1 MIETLKELFLDLDN
15 TLGVIVTN
23 LGFWTYLLLFCIIF
37 LETGVLI
44 FAFLPGDTLL
54 LAVGVVA
61 ANPDV
66 SFNIVL
72 VDLLLIIA
80 AVTGNMLNFYIGR
93 NYGRGIIQSGRVPFV
108 SPRNIE
114 RAEAFYHRHGALA
127 IIFSRFF
134 PYIRSFVPF
143 FAGVADMEWKRYM
156 LYNVI
161 GALLWIIPLTL
172 MGYFFGNLPVV
183 KENFVYVIMFLAVF
197 PFLPMIVSR
206 YKKLRES
213 LSKSSDEQ

>member
-15 TLGVIVTN
+15 TLGLIVTN
-23 LGFWTYLLLFCIIF
+23 LGFWTYLLLFSIVF
-37 LETGVLI
+37 LETGILI

-66 SFNIVL
+66 SFNIV
-72 VDLLLIIA
+72 VVNALLIA
-80 AVTGNMLNFYIGR
+80 AAITGNMVNFLVGR
-93 NYGRGIIQSGRVPFV
+93 KYGRRIIQSGRVPFV
-108 SPRNIE
+108 SPKNIE

-127 IIFSRFF
+127 IVISRFF

-143 FAGVADMEWKRYM
+143 FAGVADMEWKKYM
-156 LYNVI
+156 LYNII

-172 MGYFFGNLPVV
+172 IGYFFGNLPFV
-183 KENFVYVIMFLAVF
+183 KENFVYVIVFLAIF
-197 PFLPMIVSR
+197 PFIPIIASR
-206 YKKLRES
+206 VKKMRKPVNEKS
-213 LSKSSDEQ
+213 LE